1 MPGLPED
8 GFPLPPATTS
18 ASVWADRVGPR
29 SYVGRTQRGV
39 EIPIGEGEHEINPG
53 ELLKLALLGCAGMS
67 ADVNLSRRLGDGFP
81 MRLWAHDASDPEQ
94 NRYTRI
100 GEEIQLALEDL
111 EPEARQKV
119 VTVLGRAIAAGCTVE
134 RSVVPGIE
142 VTHRVL
148 GAEDGRHPQGP
159 AAEEDFER

>member
-8 GFPLPPATTS
+8 GFPLPPATTP

-29 SYVGRTQRGV
+29 SYVGRNQRGV

-67 ADVNLSRRLGDGFP
+67 ADVNLARRLGDDFP

-111 EPEARQKV
+111 EPEARAKV

-148 GAEDGRHPQGP
+148 GVEDGRTREQHG
-159 AAEEDFER
+159 EEDSAR